1 MAVVPHDGNSILPLT
16 PLVEERLQH
25 VLGQLDDVDVPGLWG
40 VHTGHVFFLLASQL
54 GVVEEVTIGTA
65 I

>member
-1 MAVVPHDGNSILPLT
+1 MMAPPVPVLT

-25 VLGQLDDVDVPGLWG
+25 VLGQLDDVDVPGLWS
-40 VHTGHVFFLLASQL
+40 VQTGHVFFLLASQL
-54 GVVEEVTIGTA
+54 RVVEEVTIGTA